1 MEVKMRGKWKEKT
14 LAGLFLRYALLFC
27 VNTVVVI
34 GGMFLLLQCAGA
46 IGIVLPANYAEMV
59 LADNMEKLRKGNE
72 PVEAL
77 IPAGCTYGIYGK
89 DGEWVEGD
97 FPEEERRLSW
107 EQYEKGNIYAR
118 GRGYYQF
125 IYMDDGNVCIVKYHL
140 MMCYAD
146 EKLNALLPAPE
157 FFMLLLDVIFFFLN
171 MFLVS
176 RGFAKKIKAQLW
188 ELRGI
193 TEKIAEN
200 NLAFDTKTSDIKE
213 INEVMASF
221 GQMRDALQD
230 SLKKQWDMEKQK
242 QDQLSAL
249 AHDIKT
255 PLTIIRGNAELL
267 AEEEMSEEKMSG
279 EKMSEEKMSEENR
292 ECTGYILSNTAEI
305 EHYLEAMLQVLRGGG
320 EKKEETLIK
329 SSLLE
334 QSLRKTAEQLAA
346 AEKFPVSFTICHGE
360 GLLWGNT
367 ESILRAWENI
377 VSNAAEYTN
386 PEKGMDIV
394 IKQEEKEGAR
404 YLAASVRDYGKGFTS
419 QELSCADEEFYSGDA
434 SRHGRKHQGLGL
446 AIAKRF
452 AEEQGGFLKYKNCS
466 DGEGAEVALWLKM
479 KEL

>member
-1 MEVKMRGKWKEKT
+1 MEVKMREKT

-34 GGMFLLLQCAGA
+34 GGMFLLLQCAGT
-46 IGIVLPANYAEMV
+46 IGIVLPANYAETV
-59 LADNMEKLRKGNE
+59 LADNMEELRKGDE
-72 PVEAL
+72 SVETL
-77 IPAGCTYGIYGK
+77 IPAGCTYGIYSK
-89 DGEWVEGD
+89 DGEWLEGD
-97 FPEEERRLSW
+97 LPEEERGAAW
-107 EQYEKGNIYAR
+107 KQYEKGNIYAR
-118 GRGYYQF
+118 SKGYYRF
-125 IYMDDGNVCIVKYHL
+125 IYMDNGNVCIVKYHL
-140 MMCYAD
+140 RMRYAN

-157 FFMLLLDVIFFFLN
+157 LLMLLLDVIFFFLN
-171 MFLVS
+171 MFWVS
-176 RGFAKKIKAQLW
+176 RGFAKKIKARLW
-188 ELRGI
+188 ELREI

-213 INEVMASF
+213 INEVMVSF
-221 GQMRDALQD
+221 GQMKDALQD

-255 PLTIIRGNAELL
+255 PLTIIKGNAELL
-267 AEEEMSEEKMSG
+267 AEED
-279 EKMSEEKMSEENR
+279 MSEENR

-305 EHYLEAMLQVLRGGG
+305 ERYLEAMRHVLRGTG
-320 EKKEETLIK
+320 EKKEYTFIK

-334 QSLRKTAEQLAA
+334 QSLHKTAEQLAA
-346 AEKFPVSFTICHGE
+346 AEKLPVSFTICHEE
-360 GLLWGNT
+360 GTLYGNI

-386 PEKGMDIV
+386 PEKGLDIV
-394 IKQEEKEGAR
+394 IKQGEREGAR
-404 YLAASVRDYGKGFTS
+404 YLAASVRDYGKGFTK

-452 AEEQGGFLKYKNCS
+452 AEEQSGFLEYKNCS
-466 DGEGAEVALWLKM
+466 GGEGAEVALWLKM
-479 KEL
+479 QDL